1 MKYEI
6 CISTSL
12 LDTGKANCACGTLK
26 SEVDATSMGPRSF
39 KVFIRLIPSPSVMY
53 FRALFLGSI
62 TKIFVY
68 LNIYDNE
75 QRSNL
80 HEGLTVVKAVH
91 VPPGRRGRSGL
102 DTYTFPQGQP

>member
-12 LDTGKANCACGTLK
+12 LDTGKVNCACGTSK

-39 KVFIRLIPSPSVMY
+39 KVFIRLTPILSVMY
-53 FRALFLGSI
+53 FGALFLESI
-62 TKIFVY
+62 TKTFVS

-80 HEGLTVVKAVH
+80 HKGLTVVKAVH
-91 VPPGRRGRSGL
+91 APPGRRGQSGL